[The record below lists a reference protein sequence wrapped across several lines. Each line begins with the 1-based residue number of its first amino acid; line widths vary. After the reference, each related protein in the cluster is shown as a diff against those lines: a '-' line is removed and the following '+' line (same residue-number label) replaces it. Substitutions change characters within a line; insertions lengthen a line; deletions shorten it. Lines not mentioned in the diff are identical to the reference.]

1 MLRRLCRTKKSV
13 LFVNSP
19 EPFSVAAGLF
29 ALFSF
34 TSLAALH
41 KNFDFF
47 EKSSCFFRKNM
58 IHCYRFPETEILH
71 RGVAQLVE
79 QRSPKPRVQSSSLCS
94 PAMLCGQNRSARENK
109 RKREI
114 SRDFS
119 RFFDPEFF
127 RKNTDPFCDFFR
139 PQGSEPAKTG
149 FSKKSETELN
159 SRKDLNPRYGSNP
172 FGFFVVFTECLQISD
187 YKINPSELG
196 EDLNPRGAQKQ
207 KLQNNSISP
216 PVGFELT
223 KPQDLIVISL
233 FSGLSAFDVVIKS
246 SK

>member
-1 MLRRLCRTKKSV
+1 
-13 LFVNSP
+13 
-19 EPFSVAAGLF
+19 
-29 ALFSF
+29 
-34 TSLAALH
+34 
-41 KNFDFF
+41 
-47 EKSSCFFRKNM
+47 M

-216 PVGFELT
+216 PVGFEPT
-223 KPQDLIVISL
+223 KAQNLFVISL
-233 FSGLSAFDVVIKS
+233 FSGLSAFGVVSCVVTGGDGNEKDDR
-246 SK
+246 

>member
-1 MLRRLCRTKKSV
+1 MGS
-13 LFVNSP
+13 SP
-19 EPFSVAAGLF
+19 TA
-29 ALFSF
+29 
-34 TSLAALH
+34 
-41 KNFDFF
+41 
-47 EKSSCFFRKNM
+47 
-58 IHCYRFPETEILH
+58 
-71 RGVAQLVE
+71 
-79 QRSPKPRVQSSSLCS
+79 

-119 RFFDPEFF
+119 RFFVPAFF

-139 PQGSEPAKTG
+139 PRGSEPAKTG

-159 SRKDLNPRYGSNP
+159 SRKDLNPRNGSNP

-196 EDLNPRGAQKQ
+196 EDLNPRCAQKQ
-207 KLQNNSISP
+207 KLQNNSISLLA
-216 PVGFELT
+216 GFEPT

-233 FSGLSAFDVVIKS
+233 FSGLSAFGVVLCVVTGGDENEKDDR
-246 SK
+246 